1 MRPRIDKSALIQHL
15 KNQFCLD
22 WQGIHGIKHWSR
34 VRYNGLLIARE
45 NEACVH
51 VVELFAFFHDARRFN
66 DHRDPEHGIR
76 GAELAW
82 QLKDRFFEATDHEM
96 ALLTEA
102 CHEHSNGLIEAD
114 ITVQTCFDADRLD
127 LARVGIIPNPLY
139 LCTEQAKS
147 LTILAPAINRSTRSL
162 NVR

>member
-1 MRPRIDKSALIQHL
+1 MSQRIDKPALIRYL
-15 KNQFCLD
+15 RDQFCLD
-22 WQGIHGIKHWSR
+22 WQGIHGIRYWSR
-34 VRYNGLLIARE
+34 VRYNGLLMARE
-45 NEACVH
+45 NDASVH

-82 QLKDRFFEATDHEM
+82 QLKDRLFEATDHEM

-114 ITVQTCFDADRLD
+114 ITVQTCFDADRLV
-127 LARVGIIPNPLY
+127 LARVGIMPNPFY
-139 LCTEQAKS
+139 LCTDQAKS
-147 LTILAPAINRSTRSL
+147 TSMLMPAIERSIRL
-162 NVR
+162 KVY

>member
-1 MRPRIDKSALIQHL
+1 MRIDKPALIQHL
-15 KNQFCLD
+15 KTQFCLD
-22 WQGIHGIKHWSR
+22 WHGIHGIRHWSR
-34 VRYNGLLIARE
+34 VRYNGLLMARE
-45 NEACVH
+45 NNASVH

-82 QLKDRFFEATDHEM
+82 QLRGRFFEATEAEM

-127 LARVGIIPNPLY
+127 LARVGIMPNPRY

-147 LTILAPAINRSTRSL
+147 PSILEPAIKRSTR
-162 NVR
+162 

>member
-1 MRPRIDKSALIQHL
+1 MNQRIDKPALIRYL
-15 KNQFCLD
+15 RDQFCLD
-22 WQGIHGIKHWSR
+22 WHGIHGIRHWSR
-34 VRYNGLLIARE
+34 VRYNGLLMARE
-45 NEACVH
+45 NDASVH

-82 QLKDRFFEATDHEM
+82 QLKDRFFEASDQEM

-102 CHEHSNGLIEAD
+102 CYEHSNGLIESD

-127 LARVGIIPNPLY
+127 LARVGIMPNPLY
-139 LCTEQAKS
+139 LCTDQAKS
-147 LTILAPAINRSTRSL
+147 ASILMPAIERSIRL
-162 NVR
+162 KVY